1 MIQLEYQ
8 FDRNLMKS
16 RRDAVK
22 ITLTDKKIIER
33 CGAVSFKKG
42 DAFYSA
48 AKVTLDTVTTTH
60 CEAVVAGKENF
71 YVTIERAEGEKLHT
85 SCSCP
90 SLASFNK
97 DCQHVAAVL
106 LALRERHREELA
118 TGFINLFDNKPVR
131 HSGEQRHFE
140 NRENLRV
147 SFTFSPISLSTG
159 ETLFGVALQLG
170 NENVQ
175 DVREFL
181 RQVKAGGS
189 YVLSDKLTYDTAR
202 HYFSTQEDAII
213 QQLVRAVQDER
224 LYLEGDTA
232 VTERETLLLPTSSWK
247 RLLPQVLGIS
257 SITVQDSG
265 RSYTGIRLAKG
276 PLPLQFNFSETDGTH
291 YTLAIDGFEELTIL
305 HAYESVLAS
314 GNIIELN
321 RKDYTYLIELKK
333 MLENAGTTHLPIPEN
348 QASFFTEKVAPSLNK
363 IGTVNMA
370 GTVTDHLPK
379 TPLVAKLYLDRVK
392 NRLLASVEFQYENN
406 TINPLEDEIEPQG
419 IIIRDMEKEERILEL
434 MEEGQFAKTDGGYF
448 LHNEEL
454 EYNFLHHLLPKLQ
467 KLVNVY
473 ATTAVRTR
481 VMKSPVKPRIRVKPH
496 RERTN
501 WLEFKFEMKGFP
513 ERDIREVLA
522 ALEEKRKY
530 YRLRDGSLLSLE
542 TREFEEI
549 KRFLHAVPDQHN
561 ELENGLDVP
570 LLQGLQLLDVVDD
583 DLFTKEDSFRRF
595 LERISHPEASSF
607 SIPESL
613 LDVLREY
620 QKDGYR
626 WMKTLASYQFGGV
639 LADEMGLGKTLQS
652 IAFLLSEL
660 PEIRK
665 KKLPAL
671 IVCPSSLTYNWLHEL
686 KKFAPAINVTILDG
700 SKEARTNIRRQAMEC
715 DVVISSYPLLR
726 QDIHWYEK
734 QAFHTVLF
742 DEAQAFKNPITQT
755 ARAVKK
761 IKANYRFALT
771 GTPMENSLEELWAIF
786 HVVFP
791 ELFQGLKEYSNLTQ
805 KQVSK
810 RIRPFMLRRVKQD
823 VLAELPQKTE
833 EEESVELLEEQKK
846 LYAAYLA
853 KLRHDT
859 LKHLDKDTLRKNKI
873 KILAGLTR
881 LRQICCH
888 PALFV
893 TGYKGKSAKLEQ
905 LKRLVEE
912 SRLAG
917 RRVLVFSQFTQM
929 LSIIGKELSQEG
941 IPYFYLDGQTPS
953 EERVDRCSRFNEGER
968 DMFLISLKA
977 GGTGLN
983 LTGADTVILYDSWWN
998 PAVEQ
1003 QAADRAHRIGQQ
1015 NAVQVIKLVARGTI
1029 EEKMNEL
1036 QERKKQLI
1044 EAVID
1049 PKEKHVASLTDED
1062 IREILQ
1068 V

>member
-1 MIQLEYQ
+1 M
-8 FDRNLMKS
+8 
-16 RRDAVK
+16 K
-22 ITLTDKKIIER
+22 ITLTNKKIAER
-33 CGAVSFKKG
+33 CGEVSFKKG
-42 DAFYSA
+42 DAFYNA
-48 AKVTLDTVTTTH
+48 GKVMLDTVTSAH

-71 YVTIERAEGEKLHT
+71 YVTIEQAEGEKLQT
-85 SCSCP
+85 SCTCP
-90 SLASFNK
+90 SLASFQK

-106 LALRERHREELA
+106 LALRERHRAELA
-118 TGFINLFDNKPVR
+118 TGFINLFENKPVR
-131 HSGEQRHFE
+131 TSGQQRHFE
-140 NRENLRV
+140 NRKPLKAT
-147 SFTFSPISLSTG
+147 FTLTPTTINTG
-159 ETLFGVALQLG
+159 ETLMGVTLQLG
-170 NENVQ
+170 VDKVQ
-175 DVREFL
+175 NVREFL
-181 RQVKAGGS
+181 KQVKFGGAYDVS
-189 YVLSDKLTYDTAR
+189 PNLTYDTAR
-202 HYFSTQEDAII
+202 HFFAREEDAII
-213 QQLVRAVQDER
+213 QQLVQAVQDEKV
-224 LYLEGDTA
+224 YLEGNNEI
-232 VTERETLLLPTSSWK
+232 TEQETLLIPGSSWK
-247 RLLPQVLGIS
+247 RLLPQLLGIS
-257 SITVQDSG
+257 SVTIEDGG
-265 RSYTGIRLAKG
+265 RSYTGVRLSKG
-276 PLPLQFNFSETDGTH
+276 PLPLQFNFSETEGSH
-291 YTLAIDGFEELTIL
+291 YTLAINGFEELTIL
-305 HAYESVLAS
+305 HAYESVLVA

-321 RKDYTYLIELKK
+321 RMDYTYLIELKK
-333 MLENAGTTHLPIPEN
+333 MLENAGTNQLPIPEN
-348 QASFFTEKVAPSLNK
+348 QAAFFTDKVAPSLNK

-370 GTVTDHLPK
+370 GTVTDHLPT
-379 TPLVAKLYLDRVK
+379 TPLMAKLYLDRVK
-392 NRLLASVEFQYENN
+392 NRLLASLEFQYENN
-406 TINPLEDEIEPQG
+406 TINPLEEEIEPHG
-419 IIIRDMEKEERILEL
+419 IIIRDIEKEESILKL
-434 MEEGQFAKTDGGYF
+434 MEEGQFAQTDGGYF

-481 VMKSPVKPRIRVKPH
+481 VMKSPAKPRIRVKAH

-549 KRFLHAVPDQHN
+549 KRFLHAVPNQHD
-561 ELENGLDVP
+561 EIENGLDVP

-583 DLFTKEDSFRRF
+583 DVFTKEDSFRRF
-595 LERISHPEASSF
+595 LEQISHPEASSF

-660 PEIRK
+660 PQIRK
-665 KKLPAL
+665 KQQPAL

-686 KKFAPAINVTILDG
+686 KKFAPELNAAIMDG
-700 SKEARTNIRRQAMEC
+700 SKAKRIANRRQVMEK

-726 QDIHWYEK
+726 QDIQWYEK

-742 DEAQAFKNPITQT
+742 DEAQAFKNPVTQT

-761 IKANYRFALT
+761 IQADYRFALT

-805 KQVSK
+805 KQVAR
-810 RIRPFMLRRVKQD
+810 RIRPFMLRRVKED
-823 VLAELPQKTE
+823 VLAELPRKTE
-833 EEESVELLEEQKK
+833 EEESVELLEDQKK

-853 KLRHDT
+853 KLRQDT

-905 LKRLVEE
+905 LKRLLEE

-917 RRVLVFSQFTQM
+917 RRVLIFSQFTQM

-953 EERVDRCSRFNEGER
+953 EDRLDRCDRFNEGER

-1049 PKEKHVASLTDED
+1049 PKEKQVASLTDDD